1 MQTVGCSTGSGDV
14 IRTESSTERARLV
27 QLGITVE
34 WLTIAWMVVEVG
46 VGITAAILA
55 GSVALMA
62 FGLDGGIEIVSAG
75 VMVWRLG
82 IEQQGGNVE
91 RVEQAERRASKLVG
105 WSLMLLAIY
114 VVASAAWGLWQRSQP
129 EPTALGIAL
138 AAAAAVIMPVLVG
151 VKRHIAD
158 SIGSAALRG
167 DAAEGVVCAYMAI
180 VLLAGLVLRAVFGW
194 WWADSIA
201 ALGIVYVIVREG
213 REALGEAR
221 AEEDDG
227 VVN

>member
-1 MQTVGCSTGSGDV
+1 M
-14 IRTESSTERARLV
+14 IRSESSTQRARLV

-46 VGITAAILA
+46 VGIRAAILS

-62 FGLDGGIEIVSAG
+62 FGLDSGIEIVSAG

-82 IEQQGGNVE
+82 IEQQGGNSE
-91 RVEQAERRASKLVG
+91 RMEQAERRASKLVG
-105 WSLMLLAIY
+105 WGLMLLAIY
-114 VVASAAWGLWQRSQP
+114 VVASAAWGLWHRSQP
-129 EPTALGIAL
+129 ETTALGIAL
-138 AAAAAVIMPVLVG
+138 AAAAVVVMPVLVG

-158 SIGSAALRG
+158 RIGSAALRG

-180 VLLAGLVLRAVFGW
+180 VLLAGLALRAAFGW

-213 REALGEAR
+213 REALGGAR
-221 AEEDDG
+221 VEEDER
-227 VVN
+227 VLKK